1 MSIKQPLLQFTGNT
15 PGGESSS
22 DSYSYNT
29 SFFKFMLAK
38 IVNPIPRLFTKKNII
53 NLKPLSP
60 FDRNNLKQG
69 GFAIF
74 LVAFILTIFEIVFFY
89 LVVIPGINES
99 KKDGLTTIANSIATK
114 VNSSKNIL
122 KRDIS
127 QIDPISEDLIFS
139 LIFGDF
145 SFLLNDESTL
155 NQAFASI
162 GSSISSTQD
171 LSRLQD
177 MAGDTSLAGVSIPD
191 ETFENTLGDSIYSER
206 KQKLINNIMES
217 DMDESTKTILINFI
231 NDPEEFQLK
240 KKRLLLKLL
249 DTKFKPNN
257 PVIETFAHRESLL
270 REKINMYVLFTGI
283 IIIFV
288 LLMFLLKIRKSVIT
302 DVEFNNFKGGYKTAI
317 KTSIITV
324 LTLIS
329 FQYFFYLLSGK
340 YLFTI
345 SGLDMCTDNSIKHFI
360 NIMKIKEN
368 KTYTPEEAQ
377 KYIFDESLNNTKGSW
392 LDITFP
398 GTPDVCRQNDALNN
412 KGNGCIKRFESCHYL
427 SKDYDKYGEGKNEV
441 ELIAMKNVK
450 TR

>member
-1 MSIKQPLLQFTGNT
+1 MTMKEQLILTDYT
-15 PGGESSS
+15 VDHESST
-22 DSYSYNT
+22 DDIYNT

-99 KKDGLTTIANSIATK
+99 KTKGLTQLANDIAIFLNLKKYKIKKK
-114 VNSSKNIL
+114 VSNIEL
-122 KRDIS
+122 
-127 QIDPISEDLIFS
+127 ISEDLILSF
-139 LIFGDF
+139 IFGDF
-145 SFLLNDESTL
+145 SYILNDETAL
-155 NQAFASI
+155 NQATGKI
-162 GSSISSTQD
+162 SSISSTQD

-240 KKRLLLKLL
+240 KKILLLKLL

-270 REKINMYVLFTGI
+270 RKKINMYVLFTGI

-302 DVEFNNFKGGYKTAI
+302 DVDFNNFKGGYKTAI

-377 KYIFDESLNNTKGSW
+377 KYIFDESLNNTKGPW

-441 ELIAMKNVK
+441 ELIAMKNVN